1 MKDTQ
6 FKLWR
11 WMPVM
16 VSTVLMLVIVFI
28 SVRTVSELKKATSS
42 REHTFQVLLD
52 TQALEDSLVDAQD
65 GERGYLQTGQPR
77 LLVEYKTQTN
87 AEIEELSRLD
97 ELTRDDPDRQ
107 ARLKELAAAI
117 KAVFAH
123 DDQVIGVYARQGA
136 PTALKSEQDAESWN
150 VTDRAIHD
158 LEDLSNEEKSLL
170 AKQDAAEQ
178 TDYHKAARWLVA
190 ASLFAAALLILANY
204 VAGREVA
211 RRRLAEIKQLDLIAA
226 LQKALAEVKTL
237 SGLIPICSWCKSV
250 RSDKDY
256 WQSVEE
262 YVRSRTDAT
271 FTHGLCP
278 KCAEKMEEEIANT
291 GNVSDAPPQV

>member
-11 WMPVM
+11 WAPAT
-16 VSTVLMLVIVFI
+16 VSAVLMIVIVFI
-28 SVRTVSELKKATSS
+28 SVRTVSELKKATYR

-52 TQALEDSLVDAQD
+52 TQALEDSLVNAQ
-65 GERGYLQTGQPR
+65 GSERGYLQTGQPR
-77 LLVEYKTQTN
+77 LLVEYKTETN
-87 AEIEELSRLD
+87 AEIEELSQLD
-97 ELTRDDPDRQ
+97 ELTKNDPEQQ

-123 DDQVIGVYARQGA
+123 DDQVIGVYARQGT
-136 PTALKSEQDAESWN
+136 PTASKSEQDAESWK

-158 LEDLSNEEKSLL
+158 LEDFSNEEKNLL
-170 AKQDAAEQ
+170 AKQDATEQ
-178 TDYHKAARWLVA
+178 ADYHKAARWLVA
-190 ASLFAAALLILANY
+190 ASLIAAVLLIFANY

-211 RRRLAEIKQLDLIAA
+211 RRRQSEVKQLDLIAA

-250 RSDKDY
+250 RSDTDY

-278 KCAEKMEEEIANT
+278 KCAEKMEAEIANA
-291 GNVSDAPPQV
+291 GNASGASPQA

>member
-11 WMPVM
+11 WMPVAA
-16 VSTVLMLVIVFI
+16 SAVLMIVIVYI
-28 SVRTVSELKKATSS
+28 SVRTVSELRTATYR

-52 TQALEDSLVDAQD
+52 AQALEDSLVNAED

-77 LLVEYKTQTN
+77 LLVEYKTETN
-87 AEIEELSRLD
+87 AEIEELNRLD
-97 ELTRDDPDRQ
+97 ELTQNDPEQQ
-107 ARLKELAAAI
+107 ARLKELAVAI

-123 DDQVIGVYARQGA
+123 DERVIGVYARQGA

-150 VTDRAIHD
+150 VTDRAVHD
-158 LEDLSNEEKSLL
+158 LEDFSNEEKNLL
-170 AKQDAAEQ
+170 AKQDATEQ

-190 ASLFAAALLILANY
+190 ASLIAAVLLILANF

-211 RRRLAEIKQLDLIAA
+211 RRRQAEIKQLDLIAA

-250 RSDKDY
+250 RSDTDY

-262 YVRSRTDAT
+262 YLRSRTDAR

-278 KCAEKMEEEIANT
+278 KCAEKMVAEFTNAENAS
-291 GNVSDAPPQV
+291 GGSPQV